1 MTGEL
6 PPVAGAAVPWSLRRF
21 TALRPE
27 VEGVVQH
34 VGRFT
39 WDLLLVD
46 VTGLWVREE
55 FASREEAQAA
65 CRALGVPAHD
75 GWDEPRLAR
84 RMNARDHWGTP
95 DGQRRGC

>member
-1 MTGEL
+1 M
-6 PPVAGAAVPWSLRRF
+6 AGTSVPWSLREF
-21 TALRPE
+21 TASRPE

-34 VGRFT
+34 VGRAT

-55 FASREEAQAA
+55 FGSKEAAEAA
-65 CRALGVPAHD
+65 CRALGVAAHD

-84 RMNARDHWGTP
+84 RMNGRDHWSSS
-95 DGQRRGC
+95 DGQRRGR

>member
-1 MTGEL
+1 M
-6 PPVAGAAVPWSLRRF
+6 AGARVPWSLREF
-21 TALRPE
+21 ASLRPE

-34 VGRFT
+34 VGTAT

-55 FASREEAQAA
+55 FPSADAARAA
-65 CRALGVPAHD
+65 CRAMGIPAHD

-84 RMNARDHWGTP
+84 RMQGRDHWNTP
-95 DGQRRGC
+95 DGQRRAR

>member
-1 MTGEL
+1 MG
-6 PPVAGAAVPWSLRRF
+6 GAAVPWTLREF
-21 TALRPE
+21 ASLRPE

-34 VGRFT
+34 VGLST

-55 FASREEAQAA
+55 FPSRQAAEEACGAMGI
-65 CRALGVPAHD
+65 RAHD

-84 RMNARDHWGTP
+84 RMNLRDHWNTA
-95 DGQRRGC
+95 DGQRRAR